1 MRENNI
7 RESFLR
13 KIEENYQTYLSKW
26 MAINAASL
34 IEKAEKIAVIKQT
47 YQQLQDEYGSFYSD
61 CLAYL
66 IQFENPLEIISDDVS
81 VLAEDTIVTHDDVS
95 YSLFHLYD
103 HRNADNDYE
112 LDMSAAQPDRDDDE
126 MEV

>member
-1 MRENNI
+1 M

-34 IEKAEKIAVIKQT
+34 IENAEKIAVIKQT

-95 YSLFHLYD
+95 YALVHLYD
-103 HRNADNDYE
+103 RRDADNDYE
-112 LDMSAAQPDRDDDE
+112 MDSTIVQPDRDDDE